1 MEGVKWLV
9 CGGVAGVSSKVIMLP
24 LDMVK
29 KRMEVCWVG
38 REGGGEG
45 RREGEKGGREG
56 EKGGREWLLCG
67 GVAGVSSKVI
77 LPLDMV

>member
-29 KRMEVCWVG
+29 KRMEVC
-38 REGGGEG
+38 RGGGG
-45 RREGEKGGREG
+45 GGREG
-56 EKGGREWLLCG
+56 EKGGEGGRECLLCG
-67 GVAGVSSKVI
+67 GVAGVSSKVM